1 MLSSSSSFAVVVAAI
16 VFVVIGAATMISP
29 AAGQIAFRAC
39 SQTAGV
45 VSKVVVE
52 GSDNKRVPNIKRGV
66 SYTIAVDY
74 TAPADASTLT
84 SHWFA
89 VIAGQKLPWIGQ
101 KTAPGCSVT
110 SGGCPIRKGKQYTY
124 RETFTVPSDAPLM
137 RTLARIEQV
146 GNNGVENLCLLLPLN
161 LKA

>member
-1 MLSSSSSFAVVVAAI
+1 MSSSLAIVVVAAI
-16 VFVVIGAATMISP
+16 VFIGAASMISP

-39 SQTAGV
+39 SQSAGA

-66 SYTIAVDY
+66 SYTIAIDY

-84 SHWFA
+84 SNWFA

-124 RETFTVPSDAPLM
+124 RESFTVPADAPLM